1 MNIDPV
7 RQKNVAAEAAQAVT
21 KQEKVSAL
29 VPQTKKQDDVI
40 LSETAKDMSAKLL
53 GKRASEEAKES
64 AVAKSQ
70 EAQGATVAN
79 LR

>member
-7 RQKNVAAEAAQAVT
+7 GQKNVAAEAAQTVT
-21 KQEKVSAL
+21 KQEKAPVQA
-29 VPQTKKQDDVI
+29 PQAKKQDDVI
-40 LSETAKDMSAKLL
+40 LSETAKDMAAKLS
-53 GKRASEEAKES
+53 GNTASEEAKES
-64 AVAKSQ
+64 DVAKSQ